1 MGVHSICSLQDYRMK
16 SLLFAVFATT
26 LAIYA
31 FAAPEPKNVITCT
44 ICTDLVG
51 ILDETITDNTTIS
64 EVVDIMHGFC
74 DILIGLEAE
83 CYDFVDTNVQ
93 IIVDLLVN
101 QYLSPE
107 AICGEEFLG
116 LCP

>member
-107 AICGEEFLG
+107 AIC
-116 LCP
+116 

>member
-1 MGVHSICSLQDYRMK
+1 MGAHSICSSHQSKNCKMK
-16 SLLFAVFATT
+16 SLLFAALATT

-51 ILDETITDNTTIS
+51 ILDETIT

-74 DILIGLEAE
+74 DILIGLEDA

-107 AICGEEFLG
+107 VICGEEFLG
-116 LCP
+116 ACP

>member
-1 MGVHSICSLQDYRMK
+1 
-16 SLLFAVFATT
+16 
-26 LAIYA
+26 
-31 FAAPEPKNVITCT
+31 
-44 ICTDLVG
+44 
-51 ILDETITDNTTIS
+51 
-64 EVVDIMHGFC
+64 MHGFC